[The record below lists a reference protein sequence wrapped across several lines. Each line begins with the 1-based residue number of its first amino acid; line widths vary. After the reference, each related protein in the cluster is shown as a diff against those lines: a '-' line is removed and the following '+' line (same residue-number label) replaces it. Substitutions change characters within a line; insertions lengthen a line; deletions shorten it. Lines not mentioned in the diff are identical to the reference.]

1 MAMPYPE
8 VLHEIAQGDPAVW
21 GVSIDCWW
29 FISGLASEFPER
41 AIEVGI
47 AEQNGVGMAA
57 GLALC
62 GKVPFVHGMVP
73 FVTMRSFEQ
82 VRTDIGYQHLNVK
95 IVGAYSGGLEQGP
108 WGCTHH
114 GVEDVALMRLVPG
127 MTVVLPA
134 DAWEAEQ
141 AARALAALDGPAYI
155 QLRGGELARAGERSF
170 QLGRASVLRPGGDV
184 TIVACGALVGEALA
198 AADMLV
204 GKGVDARVL
213 NMHTVKPLDRD
224 AVLKAAAETRGLV
237 TLEEHTIVGGLGGAV
252 AEVLAEQ
259 PSVPLRR
266 LGLPDTFAK
275 RTAGRAEL
283 LETYG
288 MTARHA
294 AEAAIELLE
303 GHNA

>member
-1 MAMPYPE
+1 MAMPYPQ
-8 VLHEIAQGDPAVW
+8 VLHEIARANPAVY

-47 AEQNGVGMAA
+47 AEQNGVGVAA

-73 FVTMRSFEQ
+73 FITMRSFEQ

-134 DAWEAEQ
+134 DAWETEQ
-141 AARALAALDGPAYI
+141 AVRAIAALDGPAYI
-155 QLRGGELARAGERSF
+155 QLRGGETTQGEGRSF
-170 QLGRASVLRPGGDV
+170 QLGRASVLRPGSDV
-184 TIVACGALVGEALA
+184 TIIACGALVGEAAKA
-198 AADMLV
+198 AGML
-204 GKGVDARVL
+204 GERGVSVRLL

-224 AVLKAAAETRGLV
+224 AVLSAAVETRGLV
-237 TLEEHTIVGGLGGAV
+237 TLEEHTTVGGLGGAV
-252 AEVLAEQ
+252 AEVLAER

-275 RTAGRAEL
+275 RTASRAEL

-294 AEAAIELLE
+294 AEAAAELLE